1 MVDVPMEM
9 KMIDVMVA
17 MCRRNDEPSTDETL
31 IATTTKG
38 ARETLV
44 TVRIHRR

>member
-17 MCRRNDEPSTDETL
+17 MCRRNDEPS
-31 IATTTKG
+31 ATTTKG